1 MNIENKKK
9 NIVITSDYLV
19 LGSGIAGLFSAL
31 KLADNGPV
39 SIITKDNVKESN
51 SNYAQGGIAA
61 ALIPPDTV
69 EKHYQDTMKAGEYH
83 NISDRVKILTDE
95 GPKRIKDLI
104 DLGVNFDKEK
114 NILQLSKEGAHS
126 EARVLHH
133 KDFTGAEIINIL
145 IKHIKKHPNI
155 TIHESLFVYQL
166 ISSENKCTGCLAF
179 DEKNHYQFN
188 ANATILA
195 TGGAGKLYKF
205 TSNPDVSTGDGY
217 ILAKEAGCKLKDME
231 FIQFHPTTFL
241 YDKKKSSVFLVT
253 EAIRGDGAVLV
264 NKSLKPFMEK
274 YDKNENLA
282 SRDIV
287 SRAIYKESNSG
298 NSPVFLNCSKLKDII
313 TKKYPTIYKFC
324 KKKNIDITKDVIPIT
339 PAAHYIMGGVET
351 NEYAETNINHLYAI
365 GEVAYT
371 GVHGANR
378 LASNSLLE
386 AIVFANRATDK
397 ILSKTHKAIHTIQS
411 QPKPN
416 NSKTINIKSIQED
429 IQTIMWEKAG
439 IIREKNKLQSALTDL
454 KKYDYIKDITTLN
467 KDICETQNMIK
478 LSEIIISAALNR
490 QNSIG
495 AHFIE

>member
-1 MNIENKKK
+1 
-9 NIVITSDYLV
+9 
-19 LGSGIAGLFSAL
+19 
-31 KLADNGPV
+31 
-39 SIITKDNVKESN
+39 
-51 SNYAQGGIAA
+51 
-61 ALIPPDTV
+61 
-69 EKHYQDTMKAGEYH
+69 
-83 NISDRVKILTDE
+83 
-95 GPKRIKDLI
+95 
-104 DLGVNFDKEK
+104 
-114 NILQLSKEGAHS
+114 
-126 EARVLHH
+126 
-133 KDFTGAEIINIL
+133 
-145 IKHIKKHPNI
+145 
-155 TIHESLFVYQL
+155 
-166 ISSENKCTGCLAF
+166 
-179 DEKNHYQFN
+179 
-188 ANATILA
+188 
-195 TGGAGKLYKF
+195 
-205 TSNPDVSTGDGY
+205 
-217 ILAKEAGCKLKDME
+217 
-231 FIQFHPTTFL
+231 
-241 YDKKKSSVFLVT
+241 
-253 EAIRGDGAVLV
+253 
-264 NKSLKPFMEK
+264 MEK

-397 ILSKTHKAIHTIQS
+397 ILSKTNKAIHTTQT
-411 QPKPN
+411 QPNPN
-416 NSKTINIKSIQED
+416 NSKTINMKSIQED

-490 QNSIG
+490 KNSIG